1 MNGQARCWLLR
12 CTLGTLVFGCSD
24 ATSPGTAGPFVIA
37 AGNAQ
42 KDTIGA
48 TLTGALIVRVRPLAR
63 DTSPLT
69 VTFTALTDSGPQ
81 GLQYSALV
89 TTLTANAPSASVSVS
104 ADAQREAAVQVILG
118 PNAGSAKIAIRLNG
132 YPNQDTATFTV
143 LPGAVASLSVS
154 PRDTAVYVGGTVTY
168 RGATLD
174 REGNPRTDQVSF
186 NPMSPFT
193 GQTFGRSSVIASAAG
208 LTDTVFVS
216 VVPQGTLAASDGSHI
231 LEFSLDGSHV
241 RSIASVTGASDL
253 SWSPSGTQVAYV
265 DYGGG
270 SLFVTDTLGNVHV
283 GAVGGDDYIE
293 TPQYAPDGSWLY
305 YTYVTNGDIPQVWR
319 VRPTDSSTAAEFVTS
334 VGAMQPSPSPDGTR
348 LAMLIG
354 INNALVV
361 YDTASGTTT
370 NTGASNALTPV
381 WMPGGASIAY
391 VGPASI
397 PSFAF
402 IPGQSD
408 AGSGPINVVTASGS
422 TNRVISANGT
432 TYASR
437 IAWSGDG
444 QWIVAHNTTTNRLDL
459 INVSGSLTLPLGYTT
474 GWTSPAWKP
483 ISGASGSRVGAQRR
497 HR

>member
-1 MNGQARCWLLR
+1 MNGRVRCWLFR
-12 CTLGTLVFGCSD
+12 CALGTLVFGCSD
-24 ATSPGTAGPFVIA
+24 ATSPGNTGPFVIA

-48 TLTGALIVRVRPLAR
+48 TLTGALIVRVRPLPR
-63 DTSPLT
+63 DTSALT
-69 VTFTALTDSGPQ
+69 VTFTALNDSGPQ
-81 GLQYSALV
+81 GLQSSALV
-89 TTLTANAPSASVSVS
+89 TPLTGNAPSTSVSVS
-104 ADAQREAAVQVILG
+104 ADMQREAAVQVILG
-118 PNAGSAKIAIRLNG
+118 PNAGRAKIAIQLNG
-132 YPNQDTATFTV
+132 YQNQDTATFTV

-168 RGATLD
+168 RAATLD

-186 NPMSPFT
+186 SPKNSFT
-193 GQTFGRSSVIASAAG
+193 GQTFGRSSVIASAGG
-208 LTDTVFVS
+208 LTDTAFVS

-231 LEFSLDGSHV
+231 IEFSLDGSHV
-241 RSIASVTGASDL
+241 RSIASVDGASDL

-270 SLFVTDTLGNVHV
+270 SLFVTDTLGDVRV

-293 TPQYAPDGSWLY
+293 TPQYAADGGWIY
-305 YTYVTNGDIPQVWR
+305 YTYVTNGEVPQVWR
-319 VRPTDSSTAAEFVTS
+319 VRPTDSTSAAEFVNAD
-334 VGAMQPSPSPDGTR
+334 AMQPSPSPDGTK
-348 LAMLIG
+348 LAMLVG
-354 INNALVV
+354 INNVLVV
-361 YDTASGTTT
+361 YDTASATTT

-391 VGPASI
+391 VGPVYT
-397 PSFAF
+397 PSYAF

-408 AGSGPINVVTASGS
+408 AGSGSINVVTASGS
-422 TNRVISANGT
+422 TNHIISANGT

-444 QWIVAHNTTTNRLDL
+444 QWIIAHNTTTNRLDL
-459 INVSGSLTLPLGYTT
+459 ISVSGNLTLPLGYST
-474 GWTSPAWKP
+474 GWASPAWKP
-483 ISGASGSRVGAQRR
+483 NSGASGSRVGLQRR